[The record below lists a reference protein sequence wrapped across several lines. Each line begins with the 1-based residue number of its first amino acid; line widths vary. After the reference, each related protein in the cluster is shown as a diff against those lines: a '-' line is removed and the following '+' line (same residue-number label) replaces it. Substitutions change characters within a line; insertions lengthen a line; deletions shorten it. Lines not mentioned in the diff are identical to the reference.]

1 MTDVRRL
8 ALIGSAAA
16 SLLVLVL
23 IVVDAPQS
31 LRALVVFPYLLV
43 VPGLPWAIAFRL
55 GTRML
60 TFVVAMSLSLALA
73 TAFSSLSY
81 TAHTARGTGTFVL
94 LSASAVAGVYF
105 ERRIGP
111 RFAVVETPLEK
122 ESS

>member
-1 MTDVRRL
+1 MTDVRKL
-8 ALIGSAAA
+8 ALTGSVAA

-23 IVVDAPQS
+23 VIVDAPQS
-31 LRALVVFPYLLV
+31 VRALVVFPYLLI

-55 GTRML
+55 ATRML

-73 TAFSSLSY
+73 TAFSYLSY
-81 TAHTARGTGTFVL
+81 TAHTARGTGTLVL
-94 LSASAVAGVYF
+94 LSACAVAGVFF

-111 RFAVVETPLEK
+111 RFAAVEPSLEK